1 MIRKLLIANRGEIA
15 CRIVDTARRLG
26 VETIAVYSQA
36 DRETRH
42 VRLADTAVCIGEA
55 DAARSYLDIG
65 RLLRVARDQGADA
78 VHPGYGFLAENA
90 EFAQACESAG
100 LTFVG
105 PPAAA
110 IRAMGSKRE
119 AKARMIEA
127 GVPVVPGY
135 HGEDMSTAR
144 LQREA
149 HATGWPLLLKPS
161 AGGGGKGMRVVTRA
175 EDFVEALAAARREA
189 RAAFGDDTMLLEK
202 YLQAP
207 RHIEVQVFA
216 DAHGNVV
223 HLFERDCSV
232 QRRHQKVLEEA
243 PAPGIAETLRTALGE
258 AAVAAAR
265 AIDYRGAGTVEFIV
279 EEDTFY
285 FMEMNTRLQVEHPVT
300 EMITGQDLVAWQL
313 QVAAGMP
320 LPLRQAD
327 IRVEGHA
334 LEARLY
340 AEDPARGYLPS
351 TGRLRRLQWPAG
363 TGVRIDAGVDEGDV
377 VTSHYD
383 PMLAKLITHGRDRAE
398 ALARMRQAL
407 AATRV
412 LGVATNLSLLR
423 NVVEHE
429 AFARGGVSTG
439 FLSLHP
445 ALAQTVPTPPREA
458 CLLAALLV
466 VRRAADAATARAR
479 QVTPAGSPWA
489 LGDGWRL
496 NLPARERVALEAAG
510 EHHEVVIEH
519 LGDAVQLDDGAGALV
534 ARVIESPAPGR
545 LAFELDSRIMTLD
558 FDIHDGRHGAVVT
571 LWLAGHPWSFTHHR
585 PGDAAG
591 AGHAPAGSLTSPLPG
606 QVIAVHVSA
615 GEVVEAGASLMVVE
629 AMKMEHIIR
638 APADGTVSRV
648 NFSVGERVDEGQ
660 TLLVFDTPE

>member
-15 CRIVDTARRLG
+15 CRIIATARDLG
-26 VETIAVYSQA
+26 IETLAVYSTA
-36 DRETRH
+36 DRDARH
-42 VRLADTAVCIGEA
+42 VRMADTSVCIGEPA
-55 DAARSYLDIG
+55 AARSYLDG
-65 RLLRVARDQGADA
+65 ARLLQVAAGHGADA

-90 EFAQACESAG
+90 DFAQACESAG
-100 LTFVG
+100 LIFVG

-119 AKARMIEA
+119 AKARMIAA

-135 HGEDMSTAR
+135 HGEDTSDVR
-144 LQREA
+144 LRREA
-149 HATGWPLLLKPS
+149 QAIGWPLLLKPS
-161 AGGGGKGMRVVTRA
+161 AGGGGKGMRVVTQA
-175 EDFVEALAAARREA
+175 QDFEEALAAARREA

-243 PAPGIAETLRTALGE
+243 PAPGIADELRAALGD

-279 EEDTFY
+279 EDAVFH

-313 QVAAGMP
+313 QVAAGLP

-327 IRVEGHA
+327 IRIDGHA

-340 AEDPARGYLPS
+340 AEDPTRGYLPS
-351 TGRLRRLQWPAG
+351 TGRLRRLTWPQG
-363 TGVRIDAGVDEGDV
+363 RGVRIDAGVDEGDV
-377 VTSHYD
+377 IGSHYD

-398 ALARMRQAL
+398 ALARMHRAL

-423 NVVEHE
+423 NVVGHE
-429 AFARGGVSTG
+429 DFARGGVSTG
-439 FLSLHP
+439 FLAQYP
-445 ALAQTVPTPPREA
+445 ALAEVSPTPPREA
-458 CLLAALLV
+458 RLLAAMLV
-466 VRRAADAATARAR
+466 VRRAAEQAAAQAR
-479 QVTPAGSPWA
+479 QITPAGSPWA
-489 LGDGWRL
+489 LGDGWRV
-496 NLPARERVALEAAG
+496 NLPARERLQLDAAG
-510 EHHEVVIEH
+510 QSYRVVVERVDGELR
-519 LGDAVQLDDGAGALV
+519 LGDGDEALV
-534 ARVIESPAPGR
+534 SARVIDDAAPGR
-545 LAFELDSRIMTLD
+545 LAVELDGRLMQLD
-558 FDIHDGRHGAVVT
+558 VDVEGDVFT
-571 LWLAGHPWSFTHHR
+571 LWLDGHPWRFTHRR

-591 AGHAPAGSLTSPLPG
+591 AGHTAPGSLTSPLPG
-606 QVIAVHVSA
+606 QVIAVHVTA
-615 GEVVEAGASLMVVE
+615 GQAVEAGAALMVVE
-629 AMKMEHIIR
+629 AMKMEHVIR
-638 APADGTVSRV
+638 APADGTVSEV
-648 NFSVGERVDEGQ
+648 KFAVGERVDEGQ
-660 TLLVFDTPE
+660 ALLVFDTPE

>member
-15 CRIVDTARRLG
+15 CRIIATARDLG
-26 VETIAVYSQA
+26 IETLAVYSTA
-36 DRETRH
+36 DRDARH
-42 VRLADTAVCIGEA
+42 VRLADTAVCIGEPA
-55 DAARSYLDIG
+55 AARSYLDG
-65 RLLRVARDQGADA
+65 ARLLQVAAEEGADA

-90 EFAQACESAG
+90 DFAQACESAG
-100 LTFVG
+100 LIFVG

-119 AKARMIEA
+119 AKARMIAA

-135 HGEDMSTAR
+135 HGDDISDAR
-144 LQREA
+144 LRREA
-149 HATGWPLLLKPS
+149 QAIGWPLLLKPS
-161 AGGGGKGMRVVTRA
+161 AGGGGKGMRVVTQA
-175 EDFVEALAAARREA
+175 QDFDEALAAARREA

-243 PAPGIAETLRTALGE
+243 PAPGISDELRAALGE

-279 EEDTFY
+279 EDADFH

-300 EMITGQDLVAWQL
+300 EMIIGQDLVAWQL
-313 QVAAGMP
+313 QVAAGLP

-327 IRVEGHA
+327 IRIDGHA

-351 TGRLRRLQWPAG
+351 TGHLRRLHWPQG
-363 TGVRIDAGVDEGDV
+363 HGVRIDAGVDEGDV
-377 VTSHYD
+377 IGSHYD

-398 ALARMRQAL
+398 ALARMRRAL

-423 NVVEHE
+423 NVVGHE
-429 AFARGGVSTG
+429 DFARGGVSTG
-439 FLSLHP
+439 FLAQYP
-445 ALAQTVPTPPREA
+445 ALAEVSPSPPREA
-458 CLLAALLV
+458 RLLAALLV
-466 VRRAADAATARAR
+466 VRRAAEQAAAQAR
-479 QVTPAGSPWA
+479 QITPAGSPWA
-489 LGDGWRL
+489 LGDGWRV
-496 NLPARERVALEAAG
+496 NLPGRERLQLEAAG
-510 EHHEVVIEH
+510 QSYQVVVERVGGELR
-519 LGDAVQLDDGAGALV
+519 LGDGGDDEAMV
-534 ARVIESPAPGR
+534 SARVIDDAAPGR
-545 LAFELDSRIMTLD
+545 LAVELDGRLLQLD
-558 FDIHDGRHGAVVT
+558 VDVEGDVFT
-571 LWLAGHPWSFTHHR
+571 LWLDGHPWRFTHRR

-591 AGHAPAGSLTSPLPG
+591 AGHTAPGSLTSPLPG
-606 QVIAVHVSA
+606 QVIAVNVTA
-615 GEVVEAGASLMVVE
+615 GQAVEAGAALMVVE
-629 AMKMEHIIR
+629 AMKMEHVIR
-638 APADGTVSRV
+638 APADGTVSEV
-648 NFSVGERVDEGQ
+648 KFTVGDRVDEGQ
-660 TLLVFDTPE
+660 ALLVFDTPE

>member
-15 CRIVDTARRLG
+15 CRIIATARDLG
-26 VETIAVYSQA
+26 IETLAVYSQA
-36 DRETRH
+36 DREARH
-42 VRLADTAVCIGEA
+42 VRLADTAVCIGEPA
-55 DAARSYLDIG
+55 AARSYLDG
-65 RLLRVARDQGADA
+65 ARLLQVAAGHGADA

-90 EFAQACESAG
+90 DFAQACESAG
-100 LTFVG
+100 LIFVG

-119 AKARMIEA
+119 AKARMIAA

-135 HGEDMSTAR
+135 HGDDISDAR
-144 LQREA
+144 LRREA
-149 HATGWPLLLKPS
+149 QAIGWPLLLKPS
-161 AGGGGKGMRVVTRA
+161 AGGGGKGMRVVTQA
-175 EDFVEALAAARREA
+175 QDFDEALAAARREA

-243 PAPGIAETLRTALGE
+243 PAPGISDELRAALGE

-279 EEDTFY
+279 EDADFH

-313 QVAAGMP
+313 QVAAGLP

-327 IRVEGHA
+327 IRIDGHA

-351 TGRLRRLQWPAG
+351 TGHLRRLHWPQG
-363 TGVRIDAGVDEGDV
+363 HGVRIDAGVDEGDV
-377 VTSHYD
+377 IGSHYD

-398 ALARMRQAL
+398 ALARMRRAL

-423 NVVEHE
+423 NVVGHE
-429 AFARGGVSTG
+429 DFARGGVSTG
-439 FLSLHP
+439 FLAQYP
-445 ALAQTVPTPPREA
+445 ALAEVSPSPPREA
-458 CLLAALLV
+458 RLLAALLV
-466 VRRAADAATARAR
+466 VRRAAEQAAAQAR
-479 QVTPAGSPWA
+479 QITPAGSPWA
-489 LGDGWRL
+489 LGDGWRV
-496 NLPARERVALEAAG
+496 NLPGRERLQLEAAG
-510 EHHEVVIEH
+510 QSYQVVVERVGGELR
-519 LGDAVQLDDGAGALV
+519 LGDGGDDEAMV
-534 ARVIESPAPGR
+534 SARVIDDAAPGR
-545 LAFELDSRIMTLD
+545 LAVELDGRLLQLD
-558 FDIHDGRHGAVVT
+558 VDVEGDVFT
-571 LWLAGHPWSFTHHR
+571 LWLDGHPWRFTHRR

-591 AGHAPAGSLTSPLPG
+591 AGHTAPGSLTSPLPG
-606 QVIAVHVSA
+606 QVIAVNVTA
-615 GEVVEAGASLMVVE
+615 GQAVEAGAALMVVE
-629 AMKMEHIIR
+629 AMKMEHVIR
-638 APADGTVSRV
+638 APADGTVSEV
-648 NFSVGERVDEGQ
+648 KFTVGDRVDEGQ
-660 TLLVFDTPE
+660 ALLVFDTPE